1 MGETDNNI
9 MGFTMNPY
17 NRMLSAG
24 GACGGQI
31 PNLLLF
37 RPFNADISQEKEL

>member
-24 GACGGQI
+24 GACGGQD
-31 PNLLLF
+31 PHASLF
-37 RPFNADISQEKEL
+37 RPLHADISKEKAL